1 VIYQRLAALPRI
13 RWATSAVVIPD
24 QGTRVHT
31 LATGSLP
38 RSTVVLDAPGPAAG
52 GAPATVKVN
61 EDGADEISV
70 GVSAQGAGYLVV
82 ADADQVGWGVTV
94 DGKKA
99 ELVAADEGVVAVAVP
114 AGTHTVAL
122 HYSSP
127 DGGLGAAISVVTAVA
142 LLAAVGGEV
151 WWSRRRRQPAG
162 VIGGGPVVSAASDEA
177 GADPV
182 ADPVA
187 DPAADPRPEQDADAL
202 RGLIREAGSDDKSS
216 TGLREPPL
224 DGPERS
230 GAPPG

>member
-1 VIYQRLAALPRI
+1 
-13 RWATSAVVIPD
+13 
-24 QGTRVHT
+24 
-31 LATGSLP
+31 
-38 RSTVVLDAPGPAAG
+38 
-52 GAPATVKVN
+52 VKVN